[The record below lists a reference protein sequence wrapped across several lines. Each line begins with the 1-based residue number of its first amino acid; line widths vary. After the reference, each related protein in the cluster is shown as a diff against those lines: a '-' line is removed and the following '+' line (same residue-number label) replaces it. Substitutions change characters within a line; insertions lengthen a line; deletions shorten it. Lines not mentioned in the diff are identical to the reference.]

1 MTVVERSDIS
11 KISSVC
17 QSSRAGILS
26 KEGGMG
32 KFAHPWGKYVKL
44 PGNYIQSHLSSI
56 LDSVTNRVNCINIG
70 ISMHLT

>member
-44 PGNYIQSHLSSI
+44 SGNYIQSHRNKRNMIPLFKFS
-56 LDSVTNRVNCINIG
+56 
-70 ISMHLT
+70 